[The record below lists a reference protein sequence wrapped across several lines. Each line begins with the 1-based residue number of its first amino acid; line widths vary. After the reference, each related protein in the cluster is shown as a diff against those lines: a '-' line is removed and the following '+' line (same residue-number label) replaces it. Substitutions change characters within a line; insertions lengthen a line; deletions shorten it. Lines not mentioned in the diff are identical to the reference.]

1 MSESASSPTSAQE
14 ALPSAI
20 PSPSVIS
27 PSTSGSSPS
36 PPAPV
41 LPALNPP
48 QNSQPSPP
56 STGPSTNDS
65 SSGSATQPN
74 NGGNQSSAAPKASPV
89 PLPPNNVSS
98 PPPPQDLS
106 PPPNKSP
113 PTPVPPVPQSIPV
126 PSPPPSPQ
134 SHSTPP
140 ASNGYPPADPVLSP
154 PPAPKKPIL
163 SPPAEQATPPAQQ
176 VTPPASATPNTNP
189 PNSSVPITVSPPIPK
204 DLASP
209 PSQGIPSGYTPS
221 ALPDVPRNGQG
232 NPPSANGPSSGPV
245 SSSHLVSSS
254 GGVVVAATVI
264 GAVVA
269 FTAVVLLI
277 LAKRKRRV
285 NGSEKHYG
293 PISQSSLKGSDGLH
307 QRNVNEGNNSPAVPR
322 IVSRSPF
329 SPAVVTS
336 HGSHGGY
343 GCPAGTPEAAG
354 SGPLFSYE
362 ELMGITNG
370 FSLENKIGE
379 GGFGAVYR
387 GSLPDGKL
395 VAIKQLK
402 VGSGQGEREFRAE
415 VDIISRIHHRHLV
428 SLVGYCIS
436 EHHRLLVYEFVPNK
450 TLEHHLH
457 GNEWSPLDWE
467 KRAKI
472 ALGSAR
478 GLVYLHEYCHPRIIH
493 RDIKSANIL
502 LDDSFEAMVAD
513 FGLAKLANDAS
524 THVSTRVV
532 GTFGYMAPE
541 YAASGKLTDKSDV
554 FSFGV
559 VLLELITGRKPVD
572 TSRPLGEESLVE
584 WARPLLVQALET
596 GNCAEIVDPRLENC
610 FPEADMLKMIE
621 LAASCVRHS
630 AVKRP
635 RMAQVLRA
643 LEDKRG
649 TSDLSNGVKVGES
662 VVYDSAKY
670 SADIHRFQRLAFA
683 SHDLSSELGT
693 WAEHE
698 QVSPASSRRSLGDA
712 PVPSSLV

>member
-36 PPAPV
+36 PPA
-41 LPALNPP
+41 LFYPP
-48 QNSQPSPP
+48 
-56 STGPSTNDS
+56 
-65 SSGSATQPN
+65 
-74 NGGNQSSAAPKASPV
+74 PKTSPV

-113 PTPVPPVPQSIPV
+113 PTPLPPVPQSIPV

-163 SPPAEQATPPAQQ
+163 SPPAEQGHHRLNKLRHQLLQLQTQILQILPFLLLSRHLFPRILLLR
-176 VTPPASATPNTNP
+176 PL
-189 PNSSVPITVSPPIPK
+189 K
-204 DLASP
+204 
-209 PSQGIPSGYTPS
+209 GKPSGYTPS

-245 SSSHLVSSS
+245 SSSHHVSS
-254 GGVVVAATVI
+254 
-264 GAVVA
+264 
-269 FTAVVLLI
+269 
-277 LAKRKRRV
+277 
-285 NGSEKHYG
+285 
-293 PISQSSLKGSDGLH
+293 SDGLH

-415 VDIISRIHHRHLV
+415 V
-428 SLVGYCIS
+428 
-436 EHHRLLVYEFVPNK
+436 
-450 TLEHHLH
+450 
-457 GNEWSPLDWE
+457 
-467 KRAKI
+467 
-472 ALGSAR
+472 
-478 GLVYLHEYCHPRIIH
+478 
-493 RDIKSANIL
+493 
-502 LDDSFEAMVAD
+502 AD

-541 YAASGKLTDKSDV
+541 YAASGKLTDKSD
-554 FSFGV
+554 
-559 VLLELITGRKPVD
+559 
-572 TSRPLGEESLVE
+572 
-584 WARPLLVQALET
+584 ARPLLVQALET

-621 LAASCVRHS
+621 VAASCVRHS

-712 PVPSSLV
+712 SVPSSLV